1 MSGSED
7 EGAVFSAAIPAAGSL
22 ADRRR
27 DQGAGSFVSTRNAC
41 KLCSPLGACIA
52 LRGIEGCI
60 PLIHGSQG
68 CSTYIRRYGISHFR
82 EPIDIASSNFVEST
96 AIFGGKDNLFTALD
110 NVSRSYKPAAIGV
123 TSTCLSETIGENVPL
138 YIKQYEA
145 ERDAGKRNNAGCSPE
160 IFYAST
166 ASYRGTHMSGFH
178 EAIRAVVG
186 ALVKDGAAGGPE
198 GIPGGKARS
207 RINLISGFVSAGD
220 LRELHR
226 ILADF
231 TGGKDSPRTAY
242 TLLPDYSESLDGPSW
257 EDYQKLPPGGTKTA
271 DIQRMGEAAGTIYL
285 GNFPGGGRTGESGG
299 DAGTWLEEHCGVPL
313 RRLDLPIGIEKSDAF
328 FAALA
333 GFSGREIPE
342 SYRKERERLV
352 DAYIDG
358 HKYLNRKRAVLYG
371 EEDFVTSLA
380 AFLDEIGVVP
390 VLAATGAESP
400 AFKSRIRGVLGNCS
414 QDTVILQDTDFTSML
429 ELAKD
434 LEPDFIMGHS
444 KGLYLSRELKIPL
457 VRCGFPIH
465 DRIGGQRILHLGYSG
480 TLNLFDLVCNSLM
493 EAKQNRF
500 TKGYTYI

>member
-1 MSGSED
+1 M
-7 EGAVFSAAIPAAGSL
+7 AGHEY
-22 ADRRR
+22 
-27 DQGAGSFVSTRNAC
+27 GAGSFVSTRNAC
-41 KLCSPLGACIA
+41 KLCSPLGASIA

-110 NVSRSYKPAAIGV
+110 NVSRSYGPAAIGV

-138 YIKQYEA
+138 YLKQYEA
-145 ERDAGKRNNAGCSPE
+145 ERGAGKRNNAGHSPE
-160 IFYAST
+160 VFYAST

-186 ALVKDGAAGGPE
+186 ALVKDGAMEGGGP
-198 GIPGGKARS
+198 GTGPGGKARR

-220 LRELHR
+220 LRELR
-226 ILADF
+226 KILADF
-231 TGGKDSPRTAY
+231 TGGNESAPGAY

-257 EDYQKLPPGGTKTA
+257 ETYQKLPPGGTKLA
-271 DIQRMGEAAGTIYL
+271 DIRRMGEAAGTLYL
-285 GNFPGGGRTGESGG
+285 GNFPGSGDSGG
-299 DAGTWLEEHCGVPL
+299 DAGAWLEKHCGVPL

-328 FAALA
+328 FETLA
-333 GFSGREIPE
+333 ELGGGEIPE
-342 SYRKERERLV
+342 SYLKERQRLV

-358 HKYLNRKRAVLYG
+358 HKYLNRRRAVIYG

-400 AFKSRIRGVLGNCS
+400 GFKSRIRGPCG
-414 QDTVILQDTDFTSML
+414 TVPRT
-429 ELAKD
+429 
-434 LEPDFIMGHS
+434 
-444 KGLYLSRELKIPL
+444 
-457 VRCGFPIH
+457 
-465 DRIGGQRILHLGYSG
+465 
-480 TLNLFDLVCNSLM
+480 
-493 EAKQNRF
+493 
-500 TKGYTYI
+500 

>member
-1 MSGSED
+1 MAVPA
-7 EGAVFSAAIPAAGSL
+7 GASSADCHSKNPAA
-22 ADRRR
+22 D
-27 DQGAGSFVSTRNAC
+27 SFVSTRNAC
-41 KLCSPLGACIA
+41 KLCSPLGASIA

-96 AIFGGKDNLFTALD
+96 AIFGGRDNLFTALD
-110 NVSRSYKPAAIGV
+110 NVSRSYRPAAIGV

-145 ERDAGKRNNAGCSPE
+145 ERSAGKRNNAGHNPE

-166 ASYRGTHMSGFH
+166 ASYRGTHISGFH
-178 EAIRAVVG
+178 EAIRAVVS
-186 ALVKDGAAGGPE
+186 ALVKDNAADSPE
-198 GIPGGKARS
+198 PDGKVRD

-226 ILADF
+226 ILMDF
-231 TGGKDSPRTAY
+231 TGEKNSPQRAY

-257 EDYQKLPPGGTKTA
+257 ENYQKLPPGGTKTA
-271 DIQRMGEAAGTIYL
+271 DIRCMGEAVGTIYL
-285 GNFPGGGRTGESGG
+285 GNFPGGVKSGESGG
-299 DAGTWLEEHCGVPL
+299 DAGTWLEEHRGVPL
-313 RRLDLPIGIEKSDAF
+313 CRLDIPIGIKKSDAF
-328 FAALA
+328 FEAMAKL
-333 GFSGREIPE
+333 SGREIPE
-342 SYRKERERLV
+342 SYLKERQRLV

-358 HKYLNRKRAVLYG
+358 HKYLNRKRAVIYG

-380 AFLDEIGVVP
+380 AFLDEIGVIP

-400 AFKSRIRGVLGNCS
+400 AFKPRIRGVIQNCS
-414 QDTVILQDTDFTSML
+414 QDTAILQDTDFAAML

-500 TKGYTYI
+500 TRGYTYI

>member
-1 MSGSED
+1 
-7 EGAVFSAAIPAAGSL
+7 
-22 ADRRR
+22 
-27 DQGAGSFVSTRNAC
+27 
-41 KLCSPLGACIA
+41 
-52 LRGIEGCI
+52 
-60 PLIHGSQG
+60 
-68 CSTYIRRYGISHFR
+68 
-82 EPIDIASSNFVEST
+82 VEST
-96 AIFGGKDNLFTALD
+96 AIFGGRDNLFTALD

-145 ERDAGKRNNAGCSPE
+145 ERNAGRRNNAGYKPE

-166 ASYRGTHMSGFH
+166 ASYRGTHISGFH
-178 EAIRAVVG
+178 EAIRAVVS
-186 ALVKDGAAGGPE
+186 ALVRDRAGE
-198 GIPGGKARS
+198 IPGEKIRS

-220 LRELHR
+220 LRELNR

-231 TGGKDSPRTAY
+231 TRGKNSPPGAY
-242 TLLPDYSESLDGPSW
+242 TLLPDYCESLDGPSW
-257 EDYQKLPPGGTKTA
+257 ETYQKLPPGGTKIA
-271 DIQRMGEAAGTIYL
+271 DIRRMGEAAGTIYL
-285 GNFPGGGRTGESGG
+285 GNFPGPRAGKSGG

-328 FAALA
+328 FTALA
-333 GFSGREIPE
+333 ELSGGEIPE
-342 SYRKERERLV
+342 SYIKERQRLV

-380 AFLDEIGVVP
+380 AFLDEVGVTP

-400 AFKSRIRGVLGNCS
+400 AFKSRIREATRNCS
-414 QDTVILQDTDFTSML
+414 QDIAILQDTDFASML
-429 ELAKD
+429 ELARD

-500 TKGYTYI
+500 TRGYTYI

>member
-1 MSGSED
+1 VGT
-7 EGAVFSAAIPAAGSL
+7 VFSAAALTAAIPG
-22 ADRRR
+22 R
-27 DQGAGSFVSTRNAC
+27 GAGSFVSTRNAC
-41 KLCSPLGACIA
+41 KLCSPLGASIA

-96 AIFGGKDNLFTALD
+96 AIFGGRDNLFTALD
-110 NVSRSYKPAAIGV
+110 NVSRSYRPAAIGV

-138 YIKQYEA
+138 YLKQYEA
-145 ERDAGKRNNAGCSPE
+145 ERNAGKRNNAGQRPE

-178 EAIRAVVG
+178 EAIRAAVS
-186 ALVKDGAAGGPE
+186 ALAGTAGGGE
-198 GIPGGKARS
+198 DNPGGKIRE

-226 ILADF
+226 ILGDF
-231 TGGKDSPRTAY
+231 TGEHSPFKAY

-257 EDYQKLPPGGTKTA
+257 ESYRKLPPGGTKTA
-271 DIQRMGEAAGTIYL
+271 DIRRMGEAAGTIYL
-285 GNFPGGGRTGESGG
+285 GNFPGRTGESGG
-299 DAGTWLEEHCGVPL
+299 DAGVWLEERRGVPL
-313 RRLDLPIGIEKSDAF
+313 HRLDLPIGIEKSDAF
-328 FAALA
+328 FNTLA
-333 GFSGREIPE
+333 RLSGGEIPE
-342 SYRKERERLV
+342 SYLKERQRLV

-358 HKYLNRKRAVLYG
+358 HKYLNRRRAGLYG
-371 EEDFVTSLA
+371 EVEFVTSLA
-380 AFLDEIGVVP
+380 AFLDEIGVIP

-400 AFKSRIRGVLGNCS
+400 AFKARIQGVMKNCS
-414 QDTVILQDTDFTSML
+414 QETVILQDADFAAML
-429 ELAKD
+429 ELARD

-444 KGLYLSRELKIPL
+444 KGLYLSRELNIPL

-500 TKGYTYI
+500 TRGYTYI